1 MIKKIC
7 LTIFITIL
15 ASFGLFFGFRYYSKY
30 MIGYTKVYI
39 SSHQISQ
46 RVRIKE
52 EDLVEI
58 EVPKDYLNEDVVT
71 DKEEIIGKYVKLS
84 YSIPK
89 GSLIYKGAIEDNI
102 GDYANTLLKNNEVNY
117 DIYTSDTKIN
127 TANIAKNMYIDLYL
141 TIDNKGKPLSDLLL
155 SNARITGL
163 YDSNSKPIQDYDK
176 DNKVSI
182 VSIAI
187 DKQYVSILNQAQ
199 VVGEIN
205 CVIGNNTYDTNL
217 QSKLNSNSKL
227 FEYFE

>member
-1 MIKKIC
+1 
-7 LTIFITIL
+7 
-15 ASFGLFFGFRYYSKY
+15 
-30 MIGYTKVYI
+30 
-39 SSHQISQ
+39 
-46 RVRIKE
+46 
-52 EDLVEI
+52 
-58 EVPKDYLNEDVVT
+58 
-71 DKEEIIGKYVKLS
+71 
-84 YSIPK
+84 
-89 GSLIYKGAIEDNI
+89 
-102 GDYANTLLKNNEVNY
+102 
-117 DIYTSDTKIN
+117 
-127 TANIAKNMYIDLYL
+127 MYIDLYL